1 MARRGVGAAI
11 SGAGKPLKPK
21 RKPKLPVDRARG
33 GKKPAAPVSSALRRG
48 PLEKPDLS
56 KPQREAAARTRRAQG
71 RVRPKLAA
79 PAGRGDAPQ
88 TRKADAKR
96 AESHKKTPA
105 YKGAKNAAVVAA
117 RKRAL
122 KRALE
127 ALAAPRQVEAPS
139 ALEAA
144 ARAVALPAIGAA
156 RSVAENA
163 PKVGLATNPMTAPFV
178 AAAKGAEA
186 AGVDVDKELSGTG
199 EAAKAL
205 GRLGEFY
212 KEKGVQV
219 STGAGP
225 SLGPLVAGGGRLPR
239 GAAAIAPRATRVADM
254 PPVFGNFGA
263 DVLAFP
269 TTAVSSAYVP
279 AKAALEA
286 AGGDTT
292 AAKEYAK
299 GIQTD
304 DPLYAVG
311 EAVVRGATGDGEGA
325 RESLNRAKDLAEEH
339 PFYTALEVGGFAK
352 GASRGVSRT
361 ISGGGRAA
369 RATGRATGSE
379 RLQRAGDR
387 AYEYA
392 TPTNRPDAVIPGTQ
406 FAQDRRYSRGIV
418 GKRLQVRRDAR
429 KSGEA
434 QAIRDEAA
442 ASEARAIELRDRAE
456 TLGPES
462 PDRAKIMQEADRL
475 DAEVGEA
482 NARAALIDP
491 EIAASRR
498 MGAVNRRVDVQREQ
512 ANEGRIALV
521 EAVDADVQR
530 ITTGRRTIKSP
541 KGEEPAALNPIAQA
555 IVKADVED
563 LRAYRTEL
571 EAAYRDL
578 PAEGDKRAAN
588 RKVRETLDAAIKA
601 EEKRPGTLKES
612 AERAKDFSAEVDRP
626 LDEQLVDL
634 GIITRE
640 RADRA
645 KVIPYAAREG
655 GYVDDTPRLTEA
667 GVRREE
673 VAAKRDAANKD
684 LRRAQREDRSAASQK
699 KDAVR
704 SATSGPK
711 RTPQLSALE
720 RRQRAARSEANQ
732 ARRAQSA
739 QRRRTSR
746 AEGRAEGSTRRAERA
761 WLRTDKEF
769 AGLERELKKTY
780 EAKGK
785 LRSELKQVQRTDP
798 KRAAEIRTEAKTLS
812 LRANALRKQAEDRA
826 KFLVADYDVKAE
838 GAKRREKMA
847 AVKAGEKPKRTTRK
861 RPERESVLRARRR
874 KYAERAKEGNPDKR
888 VADAEAAL
896 KRADEAVR
904 AEKQRISGVRPD
916 KADKL
921 RRAIEKRDKAAERLK
936 AERQRV
942 RDVKEEAAKVRRETR
957 NQPSKAAPGLVDAEG
972 RKRSTEA
979 WIEDISKERD
989 APGSFVGQRPNVA
1002 GGGSF
1007 FRDSSREPVIPGQAR
1022 TERATQQG
1030 LYDPSVEAMRA
1041 SAMSRANMIGAAKG
1055 FRDAVF
1061 EFAQRKGDGE
1071 VANFRDRKTADTAAQ
1086 RITRQTGIRHVAI
1099 NALPWERN
1107 HAASMLAEAGNEPPL
1122 AFDMMRTAMLDGL
1135 QGNGIGEFVIVPEA
1149 FALRTRKHVE
1159 LLGPGDGAKMAQA
1172 FRGAFSRTVL
1182 STSLSPLIG
1191 NIVEASFRTAVL
1203 HAGPLSY
1210 LTWRRTIKALRELDP
1225 EAAARFEHA
1234 VIGRGKVSYE
1244 ASSRYMNADQFG
1256 PDSPNLRAAVRLA
1269 ETLRDTKGIA
1279 AFPAAW
1285 KMWTHFVFE
1294 FLNNRMVE
1302 RPTQRL
1308 QAGKAIRDSGLLGRG
1323 ILNLGEEA
1331 IGQAARG
1338 LTETK
1343 QQTAFA
1349 NALRDSFGAYRALP
1363 PWQKKWIST
1372 YTPFVAW
1379 WLNSA
1384 RFVGLVLP
1392 RDHPVMLALTAQAIQ
1407 VVDDVDRQKSRPG
1420 WLRGT
1425 MVGNGIQW
1433 NVTRNI
1439 PFGAFTDPE
1448 KTFAGL
1454 FLPQV
1459 MPIIAAMAYGID
1471 WKGKPLRNPDGS
1483 EYDTGQL
1490 LWYSAKQ
1497 IAGSSI
1503 PAYAVPDRV
1512 IKYYNDP
1519 GVLLNALRVRT
1530 PSDTSKDA
1538 EPRPKASKRAAP
1550 APPPAPSAETEEM
1563 WSDEDLG
1570 GGEEVQEDF
1579 WTEEDLR

>member
-117 RKRAL
+117 RKQAL
-122 KRALE
+122 RRALE
-127 ALAAPRQVEAPS
+127 ALAAPKQVEAPS

-144 ARAVALPAIGAA
+144 ARAVASPAIGAA

-205 GRLGEFY
+205 SRLGEFY
-212 KEKGVQV
+212 KETGVQV
-219 STGAGP
+219 STGGGP
-225 SLGPLVAGGGRLPR
+225 SIGARVAGGGRLPR
-239 GAAAIAPRATRVADM
+239 GSATIAPRATRVADM

-263 DVLAFP
+263 DVLSFP
-269 TTAVSSAYVP
+269 TTAVSSVYVP
-279 AKAALEA
+279 AKAALQA

-311 EAVVRGATGDGEGA
+311 EAVVRGATGDTEGA
-325 RESLNRAKDLAEEH
+325 KESLNRAKDLAEEH
-339 PFYTALEVGGFAK
+339 PFFTALEVGGFAK
-352 GASRGVSRT
+352 GASRGVSRA
-361 ISGGGRAA
+361 ISGGGRVAS
-369 RATGRATGSE
+369 ATGRATGSQA
-379 RLQRAGDR
+379 LQRAGER

-418 GKRLQVRRDAR
+418 GKRLQVRRDAK
-429 KSGEA
+429 KSAEA

-442 ASEARAIELRDRAE
+442 ASEARAVELRDRAE

-462 PDRAKIMQEADRL
+462 PDRAKMIRDADRL

-482 NARAALIDP
+482 NKRAALIDP

-512 ANEGRIALV
+512 ANEGRLALV

-555 IVKADVED
+555 IVKADVDD

-588 RKVRETLDAAIKA
+588 VKVRETLDAAIKA

-612 AERAKDFSAEVDRP
+612 AERARDFSAEVDRP
-626 LDEQLVDL
+626 LDEQLIDL
-634 GIITRE
+634 GVITRE
-640 RADRA
+640 RANRA

-667 GVRREE
+667 GQQRAQAKATRKQEAVGLGQAQRRLGAAQRAYVARVADVRVAKAAGKDATSATRKAEE
-673 VAAKRDAANKD
+673 AKVVRDAARDAVKQQQA
-684 LRRAQREDRSAASQK
+684 RVVAAR
-699 KDAVR
+699 KDAV
-704 SATSGPK
+704 
-711 RTPQLSALE
+711 
-720 RRQRAARSEANQ
+720 
-732 ARRAQSA
+732 
-739 QRRRTSR
+739 
-746 AEGRAEGSTRRAERA
+746 
-761 WLRTDKEF
+761 
-769 AGLERELKKTY
+769 
-780 EAKGK
+780 
-785 LRSELKQVQRTDP
+785 
-798 KRAAEIRTEAKTLS
+798 
-812 LRANALRKQAEDRA
+812 
-826 KFLVADYDVKAE
+826 
-838 GAKRREKMA
+838 
-847 AVKAGEKPKRTTRK
+847 
-861 RPERESVLRARRR
+861 
-874 KYAERAKEGNPDKR
+874 
-888 VADAEAAL
+888 
-896 KRADEAVR
+896 
-904 AEKQRISGVRPD
+904 
-916 KADKL
+916 
-921 RRAIEKRDKAAERLK
+921 
-936 AERQRV
+936 
-942 RDVKEEAAKVRRETR
+942 KVNRETKGR
-957 NQPSKAAPGLVDAEG
+957 PSKTPPGLVDAEG
-972 RKRSTEA
+972 RKRTTEA
-979 WIEDISKERD
+979 WIEEISKERD
-989 APGSFVGQRPNVA
+989 AAASFVSQRPNVK

-1007 FRDSSREPVIPGQAR
+1007 YRDPSREPVISGQTR
-1022 TERATQQG
+1022 TEKATQQG
-1030 LYDPSVEAMRA
+1030 VYDPSVEAMRA
-1041 SAMSRANMIGAAKG
+1041 SAMSRANMVGAAKG

-1061 EFAQRKGDGE
+1061 EFAQRKSDGE
-1071 VANFRDRKTADTAAQ
+1071 VANFRDRRKANTAAQ
-1086 RITRQTGIRHVAI
+1086 RITKQTGIRHVAI

-1135 QGNGIGEFVIVPEA
+1135 QGNGVGEFVIVPEA
-1149 FALRTRKHVE
+1149 FALRTRKHIE
-1159 LLGPGDGAKMAQA
+1159 LLGPGDGAKMMQA

-1191 NIVEASFRTAVL
+1191 NIVEAGFRTAVL

-1210 LTWRRTIKALRELDP
+1210 LTWRRVIKTMRELDP

-1234 VIGRGKVSYE
+1234 VIGRGRVTYE

-1269 ETLRDTKGIA
+1269 ETLRDTKGVA
-1279 AFPAAW
+1279 VFPAAW

-1433 NVTRNI
+1433 QATRNL
-1439 PFGAFTDPE
+1439 PYGAFTDPE
-1448 KTFAGL
+1448 KTLAGL

-1503 PAYAVPDRV
+1503 PAYAVPDRA

-1538 EPRPKASKRAAP
+1538 EPRPKASKRTAP
-1550 APPPAPSAETEEM
+1550 APTPAPSAETEEM